1 MSGEVGEQRTILQEA
16 FRRLGDA
23 PEPVLSTVES
33 NTLAWMQTHHAVR
46 VPSLQLSE
54 WLHTAV
60 QESVDRYLEGVCSAC
75 RRAIETLQAVARE
88 MERSDAPAQD
98 EVESLLRDVPR
109 FELATIPGE
118 IDFGHWMLLGEAIV
132 RSRIRSSLQQ
142 TVGLA
147 LKEELRQYGNALSRW
162 SGEFMNKVEMLLNS
176 YTDAYRVQLQRITES
191 SKDAVDTPQLERD
204 LALLM
209 NWGSTE
215 GSLALQKHG

>member
-1 MSGEVGEQRTILQEA
+1 
-16 FRRLGDA
+16 
-23 PEPVLSTVES
+23 
-33 NTLAWMQTHHAVR
+33 
-46 VPSLQLSE
+46 
-54 WLHTAV
+54 
-60 QESVDRYLEGVCSAC
+60 
-75 RRAIETLQAVARE
+75 
-88 MERSDAPAQD
+88 
-98 EVESLLRDVPR
+98 
-109 FELATIPGE
+109 
-118 IDFGHWMLLGEAIV
+118 MLLGEAIV

-209 NWGSTE
+209 NWDSTE